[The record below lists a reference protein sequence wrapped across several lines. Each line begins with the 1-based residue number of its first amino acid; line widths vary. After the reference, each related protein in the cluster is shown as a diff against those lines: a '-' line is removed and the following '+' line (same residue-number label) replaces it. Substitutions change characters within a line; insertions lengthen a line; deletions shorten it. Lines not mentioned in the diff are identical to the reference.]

1 MNLGP
6 RVILLA
12 PVGLPSDLFARK
24 PAAAHLHRPR
34 CSLFI
39 SAKPGFVRRSY
50 GTARSSAANCT
61 K

>member
-50 GTARSSAANCT
+50 GTARSLAANCT